1 MRSRLA
7 PGGAVVVNVGHP
19 EGSHALEQALAATMR
34 RSFATVLR
42 DPSEPTNT
50 VLVGT
55 NARLTKASAQRAGEQ
70 LPAPLRP
77 VSLRTAGRLEDGL
90 RGGPVWTDDRAPVEW
105 LIDAS
110 IVDVAANGER

>member
-1 MRSRLA
+1 
-7 PGGAVVVNVGHP
+7 
-19 EGSHALEQALAATMR
+19 MR
-34 RSFATVLR
+34 RTFATVLR

-55 NARLTKASAQRAGEQ
+55 NAPGGAARVAAGAVGLPPALRAAGDATAARLA
-70 LPAPLRP
+70 PA
-77 VSLRTAGRLEDGL
+77 L

-110 IVDVAANGER
+110 IVDVAAKGER